1 MLFNSYSFIFLF
13 LPLALIG
20 YFGLNRVGKQKAAV
34 LFLLLMSLLFAGFG
48 SIYNSAA
55 LLVNLL
61 VNYVLAGRMRDAGK
75 KKRKKIMVLG
85 ILFNLGILFLFK
97 YYNFFAE
104 NINGLFGDFLPG
116 LSLALPLGI
125 SFYTFAQIA
134 YLADC
139 YQADKEEHG
148 NEIYSYSL
156 LEYAAYIS
164 FFPKL
169 IQGPIAYHNELIPAF
184 RNSLIKKVDFTN
196 LSKGIYAFALGLS
209 KKVLLADTLAKI
221 VNIGYNNID
230 ALNTGDAVLVMVCY
244 SLQIYFDFS
253 GYCDMAYGI
262 GYMLNIK
269 LPVNFNSPYKA
280 VSITDFWDRWHMT
293 LTRFFTRY
301 LYIPLGGSRKGK
313 TRTMVNIM
321 IVFLLSGLWH
331 GANWTFLLWGALNG
345 IVMVLERILHVKEW
359 KRLPGIRRVAAFVIS
374 TFAWSIFRADS
385 VSQAGSLWGRLFTG
399 GHGLYVS
406 FSDCFNGLVEV
417 SILRQIG
424 FGALMERYPCCL
436 LLLFVIALVLACFFM
451 RNTQEKA
458 EAMQFT
464 NRKAVVTVILLVWS
478 ILSLSEISEFIYF
491 NF

>member
-13 LPLALIG
+13 LPLALVG
-20 YFGLNRVGKQKAAV
+20 YFGLGRAGKQKAAV
-34 LFLLLMSLLFAGFG
+34 FFLLVMSLWFAGFG
-48 SIYNSAA
+48 RIYNLAVLS
-55 LLVNLL
+55 VNLL
-61 VNYVLAGRMRDAGK
+61 INYALAGQMRDAGEK
-75 KKRKKIMVLG
+75 KSKRILALG
-85 ILFNLGILFLFK
+85 VFFNLGILFVFK
-97 YYNFFAE
+97 YYDFFAE
-104 NINGLFGDFLPG
+104 SINHAFLLKLP
-116 LSLALPLGI
+116 LLHLVLPLGI

-134 YLADC
+134 YLADLC
-139 YQADKEEHG
+139 KADKKADNG
-148 NEIYSYSL
+148 GIYSYSL
-156 LEYAAYIS
+156 LEYASYVS

-184 RNSLIKKVDFTN
+184 RNPLTKKVDFAN
-196 LSKGIYAFALGLS
+196 LSKGIYIFALGLA

-230 ALNTGDAVLVMVCY
+230 ALSTGDAILVMVCY

-269 LPVNFNSPYKA
+269 LPINFNSPYKA

-313 TRTMVNIM
+313 IRTMVNIM

-331 GANWTFLLWGALNG
+331 GANWTFILWGALNG
-345 IVMVLERILHVKEW
+345 IVMVIERILHVKEW
-359 KRLPGIRRVAAFVIS
+359 KKLPGIRRVTAFVLA

-385 VSQAGSLWGRLFTG
+385 ISQAGSLWGRLFTG
-399 GHGLYVS
+399 GHGLYAS
-406 FSDCFNGLVEV
+406 FADCFNGLVEV
-417 SILRQIG
+417 SILRRIG

>member
-20 YFGLNRVGKQKAAV
+20 YFGLNRVGKQKAAIF
-34 LFLLLMSLLFAGFG
+34 FLLIMSLGFTGSG
-48 SIYNSAA
+48 SIYHAA
-55 LLVNLL
+55 VLSVNLL
-61 VNYVLAGRMRDAGK
+61 INYALAGWMRGAGK

-125 SFYTFAQIA
+125 SFYIFAQIA

-139 YQADKEEHG
+139 YQADKEERG

-196 LSKGIYAFALGLS
+196 LSKGIYAFALGLA

-313 TRTMVNIM
+313 IRTMVNIM

-399 GHGLYVS
+399 GHGMYAS
-406 FSDCFNGLVEV
+406 FADCFNGLVEV
-417 SILRQIG
+417 SILRRIG